1 MNLETYWLLVPLI
14 GIGLSGFGWIALWIT
29 RSRAKPDHRAGGAV
43 NRL

>member
-14 GIGLSGFGWIALWIT
+14 GIGLTGIGWLALWVT
-29 RSRAKPDHRAGGAV
+29 RPRSKRDRHAGGAV